1 MSKVLSADDVRFQQR
16 FLKSGGFYKDIIDGD
31 WGPNTDAALDAF
43 IAETER
49 LKNELGA
56 FDKRSEDNIATLQI
70 PAQRLARLLLK
81 TVQAEGMD
89 VRIIS
94 GNRTYAE
101 QDLLYA
107 IGRTIETERKPV
119 TNAEG
124 GESNHNFGIAWDIGV
139 FKDKQYL
146 TNSKPYEEAAELVK
160 AKAVVLKELEQL
172 EWGGDWKS
180 FSDTPHYQ
188 LSTGKSIKEVRK
200 LFEDGEQYW

>member
-1 MSKVLSADDVRFQQR
+1 MSKNLSADAVRFEQR
-16 FLKSGGFYKDIIDGD
+16 FLKSGGFYKGTIDDD
-31 WGPNTDAALDAF
+31 WGKDTDDAF
-43 IAETER
+43 DAFVAETE
-49 LKNELGA
+49 KVKTELGA

-81 TVQAEGMD
+81 TVQAAGMD

-101 QDLLYA
+101 QDQLHA
-107 IGRTIETERKPV
+107 IGRTIQLERGPV
-119 TNAEG
+119 TKAKG

-146 TNSKPYEEAAELVK
+146 TNSKPYEEVAKIVK
-160 AKAVVLKELEQL
+160 AKAATLKELEQL

-180 FSDTPHYQ
+180 FQDTPHFQ
-188 LSTGKSIKEVRK
+188 LSTGKSIKDVRK
-200 LFEDGEQYW
+200 LFENGDRYW